1 MALKRHSHLKVTLTK
16 AFRVSALSFLIGGCA
31 ATLENS
37 MSENSMANSSV
48 PNSSMANSSMAKST
62 LPAMQPIAK
71 PTCCAEYPDFFWLT
85 LAKNDHLKVKLNH
98 ESPAWGFPEGKSY
111 FSAFQFSASSGQVS
125 VNIKSVME
133 NHSVF
138 APKVI
143 LLDSHFEPKITYNI
157 DQFQI
162 RYANALD
169 VNRYEINL
177 AVNAQETPYMVIYS
191 DSSMMGHK
199 VIIPHPAKIR
209 AIESGEPLP
218 IVSDLTY
225 LYAFGGE
232 LNISIETQSVRQH
245 SATTRSANRVSSTE
259 SSAVH
264 HAEDETVNFYH
275 NAIKSAIRAN
285 NIEKALALLEEA
297 KKLKIINAQRVF
309 IEEINK
315 KRTP

>member
-1 MALKRHSHLKVTLTK
+1 MNMASTRHSHLKVALTK
-16 AFRVSALSFLIGGCA
+16 AFSVSALSFIIGGCA
-31 ATLENS
+31 AMLDSS
-37 MSENSMANSSV
+37 MSESSVSENSM
-48 PNSSMANSSMAKST
+48 PNRTA
-62 LPAMQPIAK
+62 PAMRLIAK

-85 LAKNDHLKVKLNH
+85 LAKNDHLKVNIND
-98 ESPAWGFPEGKSY
+98 ESPAWAFPEGKSY

-125 VNIKSVME
+125 VTIKSIMA
-133 NHSVF
+133 NHGVF
-138 APKVI
+138 APKV
-143 LLDSHFEPKITYNI
+143 LLLNSHFEPTITYSI
-157 DQFQI
+157 DQFQT

-169 VNRYEINL
+169 VNRYEISL
-177 AVNAQETPYMVIYS
+177 AVNAEETPYMVIYS
-191 DSSMMGHK
+191 DTSQIGHN

-225 LYAFGGE
+225 LYEFNGK
-232 LNISIETQSVRQH
+232 LDINIETQSVRQH
-245 SATTRSANRVSSTE
+245 AGATHSANIVSSTE
-259 SSAVH
+259 SPALH

-297 KKLKIINAQRVF
+297 KRLNITNAQRVF